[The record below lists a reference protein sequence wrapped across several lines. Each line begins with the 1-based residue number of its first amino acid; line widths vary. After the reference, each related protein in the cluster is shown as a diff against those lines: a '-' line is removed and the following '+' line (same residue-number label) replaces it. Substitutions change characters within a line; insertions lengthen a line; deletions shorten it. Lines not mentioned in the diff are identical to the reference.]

1 MVARI
6 KDIPE
11 PELFIGFVSPIG
23 ADVQSCVEDFR
34 HVLCSLGYRVVD
46 IKVTDIFTSV
56 KDFIPAKEELKTT
69 PSHDRYQ
76 SHINYG
82 NQLRDEFSDDAF
94 LAAITIGRISRAR
107 ADLVESDAS
116 RFRATAYLVHQFKR
130 REEIDL
136 FRSVYGRLFFQ
147 VSVYSRRGARVDHLA
162 HTFANSENSAN
173 INKYRSLSED
183 IIQKDENENSSHGQ
197 KVSKIFHDGDLIVNT
212 DIERPSR
219 RQQVERFCNLLFGH
233 NGLSPTKMEY
243 GMFLAKAAALRTLD
257 LSRQVGAAIF
267 SAEGEVVS
275 IGSNEVPKGGGGTY
289 WSDEDFD
296 GREFTRNVDSNDR
309 RKREILS
316 EIAELLDKEVIQ
328 VLADPKILDSQ
339 FMDALEYGRIIHA
352 EMSAITDAARLG
364 RKLKDSVLYC
374 TTFPCHMCAKH
385 VVSSGLKR
393 VVFLE
398 PYPKSLVLDLHSDS
412 ISVESGDRGRYSSY
426 PSVSF
431 EHFFGIS
438 PRRYR
443 EMFERAKRKDS
454 SGHFQ
459 TWEHGY
465 PRPNLGVTDP
475 YYQQTEYTVI
485 KEYVSEY
492 MRNKSMTDIIYALD
506 KIGIYA
512 AAPIGQAIKA
522 DIPVVAVKNVSDAAA
537 TVSGVSG
544 EQV

>member
-6 KDIPE
+6 RDIPE

-23 ADVQSCVEDFR
+23 SDVQSCVNDFR
-34 HVLCSLGYRVVD
+34 SSLCSLGYRVVD
-46 IKVTDIFTSV
+46 VKVTDIFNSV
-56 KDFIPAKEELKTT
+56 RVFIKEKEELKTT

-76 SHINYG
+76 SHIAYG

-107 ADLVESDAS
+107 AELIEPGANKFQ
-116 RFRATAYLVHQFKR
+116 RTAYLLHQFKR
-130 REEIDL
+130 RKEVDL
-136 FRSVYGRLFFQ
+136 LRSVYGRLFFQ

-162 HTFANSENSAN
+162 HTFANSDNSAN

-183 IIQKDENENSSHGQ
+183 IIQKDENENSTHGQ

-212 DIERPSR
+212 DIEKPSR
-219 RQQVERFCNLLFGH
+219 SQQIERFCNLIFGH
-233 NGLSPTKMEY
+233 NGISPTKIEY

-267 SAEGEVVS
+267 SADGEVVS

-289 WSDEDFD
+289 WSDDIYD
-296 GREFTRNVDSNDR
+296 DREFIRNVDSNDR
-309 RKREILS
+309 RKKEILS
-316 EIAELLDKEVIQ
+316 EIASILSLNVAEVLSNEGI
-328 VLADPKILDSQ
+328 AESQ

-364 RKLKDSVLYC
+364 RRLKESVLFC

-385 VVSSGLKR
+385 IVSSGIKK
-393 VVFLE
+393 VIFLE

-412 ISVESGDRGRYSSY
+412 ISVEGGDRGRYSSY

-431 EHFFGIS
+431 EHFYGIS

-443 EMFERAKRKDS
+443 EMFERTKRKDDH
-454 SGHFQ
+454 GKYKI
-459 TWEHGY
+459 WERDR

-485 KEYVSEY
+485 DEYVSAY
-492 MRNKSMTDIIYALD
+492 MRSHKMTDSIYALD
-506 KIGIYA
+506 KIGVHPALTNIASIEYA
-512 AAPIGQAIKA
+512 SDRLG
-522 DIPVVAVKNVSDAAA
+522 DDSAVRSGTAVSP
-537 TVSGVSG
+537 
-544 EQV
+544 